1 MSHAEILK
9 EILLLNP
16 KDKFLMVE
24 TLLKSL
30 YKPDETIDEIWADE
44 ALRRF
49 ENYKNENTQTIPFED
64 IFK

>member
-30 YKPDETIDEIWADE
+30 DKPDETIDEIWADE